1 MNKACRQAILSPL
14 CFPVF
19 LTAVTISGAL
29 GQQLER
35 VIPREHAQ
43 ERGQRAPAGQIDAA
57 FTWRRPARYGL
68 DLNNNGIIDLPNSF
82 EYTHNLPSWNPQG
95 CSCVAD
101 DCENGAPQF
110 RVILDTSATSYP
122 PIVPLRPEQPAPA
135 MPASGAFEPVTDPAI
150 EYARMRV
157 RMRQTSWKIE
167 GAALVP
173 PLELPPTLHGAPYTT
188 DVCLPEGDYSIT
200 LTAVD
205 NYTGQSDVVRRVISV
220 EDLFIVQ
227 LGDSY
232 GSGEGTPERRIVS
245 NLELVAGRQ
254 NTHANREWA
263 RTQLRD
269 EHRRGFSF
277 TLWADDG
284 RHYPEV
290 VVENN
295 TAVVLAGV
303 GTPVKMTA
311 RLPDFSQFSSTHKQ
325 HYRSHRSSF
334 TASSQLALELE
345 QSSDKSSV
353 TYVNLAMSGA
363 RLSSG
368 LLGPYGGVKTA
379 RFHDAADPLPG
390 QLKQLKDIAGKRR
403 IDALI
408 ITAGG
413 NDAGFANAAAGL
425 VMRDGFYRYIVNFEK
440 IEHGVKTG
448 DWAEVENSISFFSW
462 IADWS
467 DLLGGLNG
475 IGNSYALV
483 KADLVARQIQAPNVY
498 LVEYP
503 NFGMMDHPP
512 RTLLGMTLGGGLAE
526 CEQILNSIA
535 PNLAPG
541 GLEAN
546 AEELRWAARNV
557 LTPLNNAVQQAAAAN
572 GWAYIGGIRDA
583 MEPHGACAW
592 EPYDADDFAPGH
604 PVAERL
610 HEPRMRWFRRE
621 REAATIENTGPDK
634 ATGTI
639 HPNEFGHKAVKNI
652 MAMNIAWPVVKDHAS
667 LVVPP
672 RRADERMEGQRPR

>member
-1 MNKACRQAILSPL
+1 MNKACRQAILGPL
-14 CFPVF
+14 CFLVF
-19 LTAVTISGAL
+19 LTAVTTSGAL

-35 VIPREHAQ
+35 VVPREHAQ
-43 ERGQRAPAGQIDAA
+43 ERRQWDPAGRIDAA

-82 EYTHNLPSWNPQG
+82 EYVHNLPSWNPQG
-95 CSCVAD
+95 CSCVAN
-101 DCENGAPQF
+101 DCDTGAPQF

-122 PIVPLRPEQPAPA
+122 PIATLRPEQPAPA
-135 MPASGAFEPVTDPAI
+135 MPASGDFRPTTDPAI
-150 EYARMRV
+150 AIAQMRMG
-157 RMRQTSWKIE
+157 MRQTSWKIE
-167 GAALVP
+167 GVALVQ
-173 PLELPPTLHGAPYTT
+173 PLELPPAVHMEPYTT

-245 NLELVAGRQ
+245 NLELVAGLE
-254 NTHANREWA
+254 NTQANRKWA
-263 RTQLRD
+263 RARLRD
-269 EHRRGFSF
+269 EHAKGFSF

-284 RHYPEV
+284 QHHPEV
-290 VVENN
+290 VVEHGA
-295 TAVVLAGV
+295 AVILGASGAS
-303 GTPVKMTA
+303 VKMTA
-311 RLPDFSQFSSTHKQ
+311 RLPDFNQFSPTHRQ

-368 LLGPYGGVKTA
+368 LLGPYGGVRTA

-390 QLKQLKDIAGKRR
+390 QLAQLQAIARKRR

-425 VMRDGFYRYIVNFEK
+425 VMRDGFYRYIVDFGK

-448 DWAEVENSISFFSW
+448 DWAEVENSISFFAW

-467 DLLGGLNG
+467 ELLGGLNG
-475 IGNSYALV
+475 IGNLYALV
-483 KADLVARQIQAPNVY
+483 KADLVAKQIQAPNVY

-512 RTLLGMTLGGGLAE
+512 KTLLGMSFGGGLAE

-535 PNLAPG
+535 PNHAPG

-572 GWAYIGGIRDA
+572 GWAYIGGIRSV

-621 REAATIENTGPDK
+621 REAATIENTGLDK

-652 MAMNIAWPVVKDHAS
+652 MATKIVWPVVKDHAA
-667 LVVPP
+667 LVVPV
-672 RRADERMEGQRPR
+672 RRADERTEGQRPR